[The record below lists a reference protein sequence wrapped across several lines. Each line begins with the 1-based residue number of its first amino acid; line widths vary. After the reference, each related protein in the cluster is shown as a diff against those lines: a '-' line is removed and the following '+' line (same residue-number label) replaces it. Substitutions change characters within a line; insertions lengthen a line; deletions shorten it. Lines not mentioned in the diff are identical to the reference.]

1 LTSVVDLLRCR
12 SCGASNFGQQA
23 DHLTCLG
30 CQRVYPIVEGI
41 PDFVSMQGLPTGQRE
56 IASYYADEADKY
68 NVSHGSVLPG
78 TEYNI
83 SAHYMRLLETYIGPG
98 DQILEIGCG
107 TGRFSQVLRR
117 LSSNLVGTDFS
128 LPMLLQDKGS
138 VPIKV
143 CADTQDLPFRD
154 NIFDICV
161 GIATFSYVPNK
172 EAAVRS
178 MRRVLKPNGR
188 VLLIDM
194 NRKSPIFALS
204 PLAYGDTRK
213 KAHQPWIRESSVTN
227 YRTLFEN
234 GGFKILDS
242 GHFSFVPHVAPEWFV
257 FAAGPL
263 DRLLSYTPFAR
274 RLAMRLYIVAENS
287 T

>member
-1 LTSVVDLLRCR
+1 MSVVDLLRCP
-12 SCGASNFGQQA
+12 SCGASNFGQQT

-30 CQRVYPIVEGI
+30 CQRVYPIIEGI
-41 PDFVSMQGLPTGQRE
+41 PDFVSMQAFPTGQRE
-56 IASYYADEADKY
+56 IASYYTDEATKY
-68 NVSHGSVLPG
+68 NVSHGSSLPG

-83 SAHYMRLLETYIGPG
+83 NAHYMRLLETYIAPA
-98 DQILEIGCG
+98 DRILEIGCG
-107 TGRFSQVLRR
+107 TGRFSQVLMR
-117 LSSNLVGTDFS
+117 LSPNHVGADFS
-128 LPMLLQDKGS
+128 LAMLLQDKGC

-154 NIFDICV
+154 SIFDICV
-161 GIATFSYVPNK
+161 GVATFSYLPHK
-172 EAAVRS
+172 EAAVQS
-178 MRRVLKPNGR
+178 IRRVLKPNGR

-213 KAHQPWIRESSVTN
+213 KAHQPWIRESSVAT
-227 YRTLFEN
+227 YSRLFEN
-234 GGFKILDS
+234 GGFRILDS
-242 GHFSFVPHVAPEWFV
+242 GHFSFVPHVSPKWFV
-257 FAAGPL
+257 VAAGPV

-274 RLAMRLYIVAENS
+274 RLAMRLYIVAENA